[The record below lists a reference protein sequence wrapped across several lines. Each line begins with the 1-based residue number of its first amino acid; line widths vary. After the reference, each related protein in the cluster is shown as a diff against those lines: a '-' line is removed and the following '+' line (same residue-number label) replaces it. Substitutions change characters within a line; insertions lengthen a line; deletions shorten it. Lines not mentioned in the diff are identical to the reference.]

1 MIELDR
7 FIDDAKNVIGR
18 DISSNKEQNEVV
30 RSPMERCLKIV
41 AGPGSGKTTV
51 IVLRLLKMIYVDDV
65 PPKSIIATTFTRK
78 AAKELKSRILSW
90 GHKLQYHYVYDSNL
104 PSEIRK
110 RIGRLNF
117 DLVNTG
123 TLDSIAEDT
132 LTMYRQPDENP
143 PMIIT
148 EFVSRQLM
156 LYSLFKS
163 KKEKDAIKG
172 ELQNLGIN
180 PYNYRSTSAIVK
192 VLLDIYYRAVE
203 NMIDVR
209 DIANEAP
216 AVAIP
221 IEDYAET
228 LAERQFMDFPA
239 LESKFMEYLKDSRS
253 STFTDDIKVLMVD
266 EYQDT
271 NLQQEAIYKILGDK
285 IVSNGGSITVV
296 GDDDQSIYRF
306 RGSRVHLFANLE
318 ERFEDTSID
327 FETLFLSVNYR
338 STPDI
343 VEFYNDYIN
352 LDDEYQ
358 NVRVRNKPPMT
369 VGRRCDD
376 SIPILGIFR
385 DTEQELA
392 QNIVDMVNQYVLEGR
407 YVFHCTDGSEY
418 VLERGDNGGA
428 NDFVLLM
435 NSTKYKNYNGK
446 LRLPTFIKQ
455 DFEASESGISDFNP
469 RGNNLYDDQ
478 YVMILCGTLLNCI
491 DPDSTYQN
499 QCKIS
504 KDVTGIIQRWRAVA
518 ETYIEKAPEI
528 NGNRMRDLVDSW
540 KNRTPFPKGNRWNKP
555 DVSLLDMTFQI
566 LTWIPE
572 LRNDAEE
579 LVYLQAL
586 CEAISSTVLIK
597 NREINLVFEKG
608 KSEPK
613 AAAVKDIFYKIFIPI
628 ADGTMDIDEDL
639 FFSVTMKD
647 RFNIMTI
654 HQSKGLEF
662 PITIVDVSSEFQMD
676 SGKIKRYPDKMDQ
689 TSVIEGIM
697 RHHSDD
703 IPMDRDLL
711 DTQFDDIIRKSF
723 VAYSRAQDVL
733 ILIGSNRTL
742 LKKNPLKHMG
752 LGWDRHEN
760 WIWKGLP
767 NIKMMRRW
775 NEDYNQERTIRH
787 PQIQSYRGFAVIP
800 RVRSPISLQQQG
812 FHAAV
817 GSGPALVRRIHTWC
831 DGGGVPS
838 MEGGAVRYRSDN
850 LRGRPVDIRQSS

>member
-1 MIELDR
+1 M
-7 FIDDAKNVIGR
+7 N
-18 DISSNKEQNEVV
+18 
-30 RSPMERCLKIV
+30 RCLKVV

-65 PPKSIIATTFTRK
+65 PPKSIVATTFTRK

-90 GHKLQYHYVYDSNL
+90 GHKLQYHYLYESDL
-104 PSEIRK
+104 PLDIK
-110 RIGRLNF
+110 NRIGRLNF
-117 DLVNTG
+117 DLINTG

-132 LTMYRQPDENP
+132 LTMYRQPNENP
-143 PMIIT
+143 PVIIT

-156 LYSLFKS
+156 LASLFKS
-163 KKEKDAIKG
+163 HKEKEVIKE
-172 ELQNLGIN
+172 ELKNLGIES
-180 PYNYRSTSAIVK
+180 YNYRSTSALVK

-203 NMIDVR
+203 NMIDVHE
-209 DIANEAP
+209 ISIEAP
-216 AVAIP
+216 VTAAP
-221 IEDYAET
+221 IEDYAKT
-228 LAERQFMDFPA
+228 LNERQFMDFPA
-239 LESKFMEYLKDSRS
+239 LESRFIEYLIDDRS
-253 STFTDDIKVLMVD
+253 NTFTDEIMVLMVD

-271 NLQQEAIYKILGDK
+271 NLQQEAIYKILADK
-285 IVSNGGSITVV
+285 IVSKGGSIIVV

-318 ERFEDTSID
+318 DRFKETSVD
-327 FETLFLSVNYR
+327 FETRFLSVNYR

-343 VEFYNDYIN
+343 VDFYNEYIN
-352 LDDEYQ
+352 LDKEYQ
-358 NVRVRNKPPMT
+358 NARVRDKPPMT
-369 VGRRCDD
+369 VGRKCEDT
-376 SIPILGIFR
+376 IPVLGIFR

-392 QNIVDMVNQYVLEGR
+392 QNIVDMVNQYVLDGR

-418 VLERGDNGGA
+418 VFERGENGSA

-435 NSTKYKNYNGK
+435 NSTKYKSSSGGLK
-446 LRLPTFIKQ
+446 LPTFIKQ
-455 DFEASESGISDFNP
+455 DFENSGSGITDFNP
-469 RGNNLYDDQ
+469 RGNNLYDDE
-478 YVMILCGTLLNCI
+478 YVMVLCGTLLTCI
-491 DPDSTYQN
+491 DPDSEYQKKY
-499 QCKIS
+499 KIS
-504 KDVTGIIQRWRAVA
+504 RDVTEILERWRAVA
-518 ETYIEKAPEI
+518 KTYIEDAPKI
-528 NGNRMRDLVDSW
+528 NGYRMKELVESW
-540 KNRTPFPKGNRWNKP
+540 INRTPFPRGNRWNKP
-555 DVSLLDMTFQI
+555 DVSLLDMIFQI

-613 AAAVKDIFYKIFIPI
+613 DAAVKDIFYKIFIPI

-662 PITIVDVSSEFQMD
+662 PITIVDVSSEFQKD
-676 SGKIKRYPDKMDQ
+676 TGKVKRFPEKMDQ
-689 TSVIEGIM
+689 TSVIEGVM
-697 RHHSDD
+697 RQHSDE
-703 IPMDRDLL
+703 IPSDRALL

-742 LKKNPLKHMG
+742 LKKKPLKHMG

-760 WIWKGLP
+760 WIWEGLP
-767 NIKMMRRW
+767 NIKMMR
-775 NEDYNQERTIRH
+775 
-787 PQIQSYRGFAVIP
+787 
-800 RVRSPISLQQQG
+800 
-812 FHAAV
+812 
-817 GSGPALVRRIHTWC
+817 
-831 DGGGVPS
+831 
-838 MEGGAVRYRSDN
+838 
-850 LRGRPVDIRQSS
+850 